1 MGKKYLHKSDKIR
14 TFASENKIN
23 HDMKQSKVPTP
34 TREEVFR
41 QKAATYTVCYSTT
54 CPNRDHCLRS
64 LLSPYVPQ
72 DKMVCTS
79 ISLSHPKTQQADCP
93 MFRSDQPV
101 RMAQGFIDLY
111 YDIPGRLE
119 VAIKQHLISTFGR
132 KRYYQYRNGSRLI
145 PPETEQYIRKTLL
158 RYGWTAEPQFDAFVE
173 EYQW

>member
-1 MGKKYLHKSDKIR
+1 MHKSDKIR

-41 QKAATYTVCYSTT
+41 QKAATYTVCYSTA
-54 CPNRDHCLRS
+54 CPNRDH
-64 LLSPYVPQ
+64 
-72 DKMVCTS
+72 
-79 ISLSHPKTQQADCP
+79 SHPKTQQADCP

-119 VAIKQHLISTFGR
+119 VAIKQHLISVFGR

-158 RYGWTAEPQFDAFVE
+158 RYGWTAEPQFDDFVE